1 MQGAP
6 LWQVAAQ
13 SPIADRTLDDFSP
26 ASAIAGSQAPA
37 TLQPAA
43 LNSVEPSR
51 PTLTQ
56 MARSATRSAV
66 QFAAGGGKVTSA
78 ELHQIRLDTCRSCE
92 QLAGARCEAC
102 SCFVAVKTWLPHENC
117 PLGKWPGGNSAS
129 T

>member
-1 MQGAP
+1 MQGAS

-13 SPIADRTLDDFSP
+13 TPIADRALADLSP
-26 ASAIAGSQAPA
+26 ASAIAGSHAPE
-37 TLQPAA
+37 TLQPAV
-43 LNSVEPSR
+43 LDSVAPSR

-56 MARSATRSAV
+56 MARSATRSAM

-92 QLAGARCEAC
+92 QLAGARCQAC

-117 PLGKWPGGNSAS
+117 PLGKWPGGDSAS